1 MRYEDINQ
9 IFYNLKNYL
18 KMKKV
23 TLSSRICFVVLMI
36 FTLFSNINAQ
46 VTVKFGAK
54 LGVNS
59 SNISFKSFDPARS
72 ERIGF
77 HVGVTSEISFTESL
91 ALQPDLMFSSQGFNV
106 KIGGT
111 TNNQSFNYLNLTIPF
126 AYKMNFVDV
135 NFGPYVGYLLSK
147 KLDLEFTNA
156 NGDPIVSTDLYHYF
170 DMGLALGL
178 TFHIQKFFVG
188 TRYNLGLTNVSKILD
203 VNGNKIGFGDGKNAV
218 GQLSV
223 GYYF

>member
-1 MRYEDINQ
+1 
-9 IFYNLKNYL
+9 
-18 KMKKV
+18 MKKA
-23 TLSSRICFVVLMI
+23 TF
-36 FTLFSNINAQ
+36 FTRFSISCLFLIAFFTTANAQ
-46 VTVKFGAK
+46 VNVKFGAK
-54 LGVNS
+54 LGVNT
-59 SNISFKSFDPARS
+59 SNISIKSLEPARS

-91 ALQPDLMFSSQGFNV
+91 ALQPDLMFSSQGFRL
-106 KIGGT
+106 KIIST
-111 TNNQSFNYLNLTIPF
+111 TENETFNYLNLTIPF

-135 NFGPYVGYLLSK
+135 NFGPYIGYLIGNTLDTQFTDYNGNPIFTSETISK
-147 KLDLEFTNA
+147 
-156 NGDPIVSTDLYHYF
+156 F

-188 TRYNLGLTNVSKILD
+188 TRYSLGLANVGKETV
-203 VNGNKIGFGDGKNAV
+203 VNGASVKLLDGKNVV

>member
-1 MRYEDINQ
+1 
-9 IFYNLKNYL
+9 
-18 KMKKV
+18 MKKA
-23 TLSSRICFVVLMI
+23 TF
-36 FTLFSNINAQ
+36 FTRFSISCLFFFTFFTTVIAQ
-46 VTVKFGAK
+46 VNVKFGAK
-54 LGVNS
+54 LGVNT
-59 SNISFKSFDPARS
+59 SNISVKSFAAARS

-91 ALQPDLMFSSQGFNV
+91 ALQPDLMFSSQGFRL
-106 KIGGT
+106 KILNIT
-111 TNNQSFNYLNLTIPF
+111 ENEAFNYLNLTIPF

-135 NFGPYVGYLLSK
+135 NFGPYVGYLVGNT
-147 KLDLEFTNA
+147 LDLQFTNY
-156 NGDPIVSTDLYHYF
+156 NGNPIYNTDAINKF

-188 TRYNLGLTNVSKILD
+188 TRYSLGLTNVGKETV
-203 VNGNKIGFGDGKNAV
+203 VNGATVRLLDGKNAV